1 MSKENKIYGIRAVI
15 EAVEADQAINK
26 VYLQKGLGG
35 DLYQE
40 LEALL
45 RKKGISTSYVPVER
59 LNRFT
64 QNNHQGAVAD
74 IAPVDFHHFETL
86 MEQVLSDESKKPLF
100 LLLDQVSD
108 VRNFGAIIRT
118 AECCGVS
125 GIIIPR
131 SGSAPLNQDTVKT
144 SAGGVFNVPIAKV
157 NHLKDALFYM
167 QSSGVHVVAATEK
180 AEKSIYESQMSEAC
194 AIVMGAE
201 DKGITPSILKMVDES
216 VKLPLLGEI
225 GSLNVS
231 VACGVFLY
239 EAVRQ
244 RGLY

>member
-1 MSKENKIYGIRAVI
+1 MSKQSKIYGIRAVI
-15 EAVEADQAINK
+15 EAVEAGQAINK
-26 VYLQKGLGG
+26 VYLQKGLSGE
-35 DLYQE
+35 LYQE

-45 RKKGISTSYVPVER
+45 RRRGISTSYVPIER

-64 QNNHQGAVAD
+64 ANNHQGAVAD
-74 IAPVDFHHFETL
+74 IAPVDFHDFETL
-86 MEQVLSDESKKPLF
+86 MEQVLSDESKTPLF

-125 GIIIPR
+125 GIIVPR

-167 QSSGVHVVAATEK
+167 QSSGIHVVAATEK
-180 AEKSIYESQMSEAC
+180 AKKSIYESKMSEPC

-201 DKGITPSILKMVDES
+201 DKGITPSVLKMVDES

-244 RGLY
+244 RGLF